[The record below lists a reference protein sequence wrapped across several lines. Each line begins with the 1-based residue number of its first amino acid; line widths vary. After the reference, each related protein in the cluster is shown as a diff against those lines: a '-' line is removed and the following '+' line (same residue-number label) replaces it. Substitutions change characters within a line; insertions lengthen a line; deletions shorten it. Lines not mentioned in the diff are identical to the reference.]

1 MKKIALLATFI
12 VPALIGFA
20 QKKTTTSATVSFDAT
35 TPLDPVVKADNK
47 TVIAALNTQTGDVQ
61 FEATV
66 KNFAFANPRVQDH
79 FNGKNWLNS
88 DEHPT
93 FTFKGKIT
101 EPKKVNF
108 GKSGTYNVNVKGNL
122 KVKTTEKEITV
133 PVTIVV
139 DGGVVK
145 TTSDFTITLADFGV
159 TGTSI
164 DSGKVAKQPKI
175 TVAADFK

>member
-1 MKKIALLATFI
+1 MKKIVLLAAFI
-12 VPALIGFA
+12 VPAVIGFA

-35 TPLDPVVKADNK
+35 TPIDPVVKADNK
-47 TVIAALNTQTGDVQ
+47 TVIAALNMQTGDVQ

-88 DEHPT
+88 DTYPT

-101 EPKKVNF
+101 DLKKVSF
-108 GKSGTYNVNVKGNL
+108 GKNGTYNVSVKGNL
-122 KVKTTEKEITV
+122 KVKETEKEITV
-133 PVTIVV
+133 PATIVV
-139 DGGVVK
+139 EGGVIK
-145 TTSDFTITLADFGV
+145 TTTDFTITLADFGV

-164 DSGKVAKQPKI
+164 DAGKVAKQPKI